1 MKLITPEFLEALY
14 GIRTVGKFQIA
25 KELAE
30 LLGEDLR
37 STLVRIN
44 TLLKASYFYFTVDYS
59 LSNLGLKLVVI
70 ITDKDLLAEPSV
82 KFMKFVRAMVYAFPD
97 KRFYSLYIPTD
108 MEDLSASLKSLEN
121 SVVMEFHER
130 LRNKT
135 SFTTYGIESAFS
147 PESGFSTES
156 FRKLKKFV
164 GDVITESRG
173 KEAESGREIGKTFFD
188 SLDLGIIKELEK
200 DAFVKQVDVA
210 KALGIS
216 VGKLRRHARNHV
228 PYLIR
233 GIRLMSL
240 PIYTAALGTSLLISV
255 KSRDVAVIKGLC
267 EALTTHPT
275 VASCGYRRDQ
285 GLGLVQFVIPFSM
298 VKYLVEFL
306 EGAGREYG
314 FEVLKDKMW
323 LLNVEFGKK
332 FTLPYKRWVEY
343 VPKMSWNVDELRRIF
358 GEFKGEVN

>member
-30 LLGEDLR
+30 LLREDLR
-37 STLVRIN
+37 SVLIRIN
-44 TLLKASYFYFTVDYS
+44 TLLKARYFYFTVDYS
-59 LSNLGLKLVVI
+59 LSNLGLKLAVI
-70 ITDKDLLAEPSV
+70 ITDKDLLTESSA
-82 KFMKFVRAMVYAFPD
+82 KFMKFLRAVVYAFPD
-97 KRFYSLYIPTD
+97 KRFYSLYIPVD

-147 PESGFSTES
+147 PESGFSAES
-156 FRKLKKFV
+156 LQKLKRFV
-164 GDVITESRG
+164 EVVITESQG
-173 KEAESGREIGKTFFD
+173 KETESKNKVPFD
-188 SLDLGIIKELEK
+188 ALDLGIIKELEK
-200 DAFVKQVDVA
+200 DAFIKQVDIA

-228 PYLIR
+228 PYLIK

-240 PIYTAALGTSLLISV
+240 PIYPAALGTSLLVSV
-255 KSRDVAVIKGLC
+255 KSRDAAVIKGLC

-275 VASCGYRRDQ
+275 VVSCGYRIDR
-285 GLGLVQFVIPFSM
+285 GLGLAQFVTPFSM
-298 VKYLVEFL
+298 IKYIVEFL
-306 EGAGREYG
+306 ESAGREYG
-314 FEVLKDKMW
+314 FEVLRDKMW
-323 LLNVEFGKK
+323 LLNVEFGKR

-358 GEFKGEVN
+358 SGFKGEVN